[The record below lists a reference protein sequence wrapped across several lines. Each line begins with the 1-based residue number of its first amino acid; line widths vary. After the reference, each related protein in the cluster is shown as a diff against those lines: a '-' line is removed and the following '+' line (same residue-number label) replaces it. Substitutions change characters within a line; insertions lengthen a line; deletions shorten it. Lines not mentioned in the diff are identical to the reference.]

1 MRRHGQDSMNFQRI
15 ALKNASLPKWLRE
28 PLVVSPNLQTDRQ
41 VSLERLFSDH
51 LIQKLEAMKV
61 KGLFPIQAA
70 SIPLLLSGDHDVCL
84 SAPTGSGKTLCYALP
99 IVEDLLKHGN
109 SGLHSLVVLPT
120 RDLCLQVLEVFRKLL
135 EGTRFKVGMVTG
147 QRRLIGEVHSFLSF
161 ETGGV
166 SLDVLVATPG
176 RLMDHLTGVF
186 GTLLSSLRFLVV
198 DEADRLLSQSYQQWA
213 GCLISHIRS
222 PVLPDIHP
230 DIMSSYTRER
240 VQVCLC
246 SATLSKNPSVAARLK
261 LFAPVYVSVQ
271 TEQKYSFPE
280 KLEETIFIG
289 SGADKPLVVLEVLE
303 LVKRTQGTCIIF
315 LSSINAAQRLYMLLT
330 CAGISAIS
338 EFSSSLTQR
347 KRDQVVQGLRTGT
360 IRCVVC
366 SDVMARGID
375 VENVTCVVNYDAPA
389 KLKTYVH
396 RVGRTARAGHVG
408 KAITLLRPDQVRHF
422 KLMMA
427 KTRRPVVEESRICKN
442 DLSKW
447 MGIYRVAL
455 EKAKSLDTARR
466 K

>member
-161 ETGGV
+161 ETGG
-166 SLDVLVATPG
+166 
-176 RLMDHLTGVF
+176 
-186 GTLLSSLRFLVV
+186 VV

-360 IRCVVC
+360 IRWYF
-366 SDVMARGID
+366 
-375 VENVTCVVNYDAPA
+375 N
-389 KLKTYVH
+389 L
-396 RVGRTARAGHVG
+396 
-408 KAITLLRPDQVRHF
+408 
-422 KLMMA
+422 
-427 KTRRPVVEESRICKN
+427 
-442 DLSKW
+442 
-447 MGIYRVAL
+447 
-455 EKAKSLDTARR
+455 
-466 K
+466 